1 MTYKKEKKN
10 KEIKTERGN
19 VKTIRNK
26 KKNNKEEGEI
36 KNKIMKE
43 FESVYFINL
52 SILFIGIEKY

>member
-1 MTYKKEKKN
+1 MSKLL
-10 KEIKTERGN
+10 G
-19 VKTIRNK
+19 K
-26 KKNNKEEGEI
+26 KKNNEEEGEI